1 MAGNRAA
8 QDVVFV
14 GKKPAMSYV
23 LAVVTQFTEGQRT
36 VTLKA
41 RGMTISKAVD
51 VAEVVRNKFIQD
63 AKVSGI
69 SIGTEE
75 LADKNNEKVHVST
88 IEITLMK
95 V

>member
-1 MAGNRAA
+1 
-8 QDVVFV
+8 
-14 GKKPAMSYV
+14 MSYV
-23 LAVVTQFTEGQRT
+23 LAVVTQFTEGQKS

-63 AKVSGI
+63 AKVSSI

-75 LADKNNEKVHVST
+75 LADKNNEKVNVST
-88 IEITLMK
+88 IEIMLTK
-95 V
+95 

>member
-1 MAGNRAA
+1 
-8 QDVVFV
+8 
-14 GKKPAMSYV
+14 MSYV
-23 LAVVTQFTEGQRT
+23 LAVVTQFTEGQKS

-75 LADKNNEKVHVST
+75 LADKNNEKVNVST
-88 IEITLMK
+88 IEITLAK